1 MERAEWR
8 ERFIALGGVKHLTTI
23 LMNTDFY
30 DLARGSKRK
39 TCLALLLKLVK
50 YFLTEGEQLRFSV
63 LGGCV
68 EPYAFVGRLLD
79 IIWGS
84 TGDGHPQTP
93 VPMED
98 DTMKEIVKPQV
109 VEAPSTPAGPAPAP
123 PPMPLMQN
131 GTTVDVASLNFD
143 SINLLP
149 PPLSVEGELVRYA
162 MGLLCAA
169 VITQRE
175 LRDRFMAYPH
185 MSRWLY
191 SLSLGSTDESIR
203 TEFTKGLY
211 SLCVAVRNDT
221 QQPHPHSIFL
231 KALLD
236 FLHPLDPWLATSEQY
251 FIFLNKLVSDSCD
264 GAAGGSTADFTQLL
278 HLLITK
284 ISTHPTTEARRG
296 IEEDK
301 VLIGLM
307 SLMNT
312 LVSKDLSFK
321 RIAGQKNIIHEIFEN
336 ALFDIPTA
344 DTHGPLCP
352 PKCKRRTSRY
362 VAFQLLTELAT
373 NNLHN
378 FRELTTRLI
387 KHHEPEERRTQW
399 LYLPSGH
406 EKAACGYVGLKNLGA
421 TCYMNS
427 LMQQL
432 FMIPGFRYGIFRAE
446 DDEENKADSLLYQ
459 MQVIFGHLQESEKKY
474 YDMQDFCNAYK
485 CDGQPTNTNVQM
497 DVDEFLTMLF
507 DKLERALKKNNILK
521 EFFGGTIINQIISK
535 GCEHVSEREE
545 GFFTLSLD
553 VKDKKHIRE
562 SLDLFVVGD
571 MLEGDNKYFCGT
583 CSAKVDALKRCC
595 VKTLPN
601 TLIVHA
607 KRFEFDLEAM
617 KRTKLNESLEF
628 PMHLNMEPYTKEGLA
643 RIEAQKQD
651 GLSQEVPP
659 PLHPPEYYEYE
670 LAGILVH
677 AGTADSGHY
686 YSFVKEREPLS
697 GMLQWIYF
705 NDTLVEPFNTDE
717 IPKAAFGGYDTV
729 QQLDSVQGKYVTRT
743 HLRVNNAYMLF
754 YDRVKPTPKTEAG
767 APPVPPV
774 PLVQT
779 PSALVPRPIFNHV
792 WEENMKFLRD
802 KNIFDVD
809 YFSFLWPLVQLKPAP
824 AADQEDAGTHSIHP
838 DSRASLIMFILPLLQ
853 ILITLFNASNWAPV
867 SL

>member
-8 ERFIALGGVKHLTTI
+8 ERFISLGGVKHLTTI

-30 DLARGSKRK
+30 DSARGSKRK

-68 EPYAFVGRLLD
+68 EPHDFVGRLLD

-84 TGDGHPQTP
+84 TGDGHPPTP
-93 VPMED
+93 VPMEE
-98 DTMKEIVKPQV
+98 DTVKEVKQVEVPLTPQ
-109 VEAPSTPAGPAPAP
+109 GPAP
-123 PPMPLMQN
+123 PPLPVVAPNAVAN
-131 GTTVDVASLNFD
+131 GVTDVSNLNFD
-143 SINLLP
+143 NINLLP
-149 PPLSVEGELVRYA
+149 PSLSVEGELVRYA
-162 MGLLCAA
+162 MALLCAA
-169 VITQRE
+169 AITQRE

-191 SLSLGSTDESIR
+191 SLSLGTADESIR

-211 SLCVAVRNDT
+211 SLCTAVRNDT
-221 QQPHPHSIFL
+221 QQPHPHTIFL
-231 KALLD
+231 KELLD
-236 FLHPLDPWLATSEQY
+236 FLNPLDPWLGTSEQY
-251 FIFLNKLVSDSCD
+251 FIFLNNLVSDSCD

-278 HLLITK
+278 HQLITK
-284 ISTHPTTEARRG
+284 ISTHPTTETRRG

-307 SLMNT
+307 TLLNT
-312 LVSKDLSFK
+312 LVKKGPSFK
-321 RIAGQKNIIHEIFEN
+321 HIAGQKNIIHEIFQN

-352 PKCKRRTSRY
+352 PKCKRRTTRY

-378 FRELTTRLI
+378 FRDLTSRLI

-432 FMIPGFRYGIFRAE
+432 FMIPSFRYGIFRA
-446 DDEENKADSLLYQ
+446 DDDGEENKADSLLYQ

-485 CDGQPTNTNVQM
+485 CDGQPTNTSVQM

-521 EFFGGTIINQIISK
+521 DCFGGTIINQIISK

-545 GFFTLSLD
+545 GFFTLSLE
-553 VKDKKHIRE
+553 VKDKKHILE
-562 SLDLFVVGD
+562 SLDLYVVGD

-595 VKTLPN
+595 IKTLPN

-628 PMHLNMEPYTKEGLA
+628 PMRLNMEPYTKEGLA

-651 GLSQEVPP
+651 GMGAQDAA
-659 PLHPPEYYEYE
+659 PLHPPEYYDYE
-670 LAGILVH
+670 LSGILVH

-686 YSFVKEREPLS
+686 YSFVKEREALN
-697 GMLQWIYF
+697 GGNVQWIYF
-705 NDTLVEPFNTDE
+705 NDTLVEPFNTEE

-729 QQLDSVQGKYVTRT
+729 QQLDSV
-743 HLRVNNAYMLF
+743 
-754 YDRVKPTPKTEAG
+754 
-767 APPVPPV
+767 
-774 PLVQT
+774 
-779 PSALVPRPIFNHV
+779 
-792 WEENMKFLRD
+792 
-802 KNIFDVD
+802 
-809 YFSFLWPLVQLKPAP
+809 
-824 AADQEDAGTHSIHP
+824 
-838 DSRASLIMFILPLLQ
+838 
-853 ILITLFNASNWAPV
+853 
-867 SL
+867 

>member
-1 MERAEWR
+1 MQGEALLERTEWR

-30 DLARGSKRK
+30 DVARGSKRK

-68 EPYAFVGRLLD
+68 EPHAFVGRLLD

-84 TGDGHPQTP
+84 TGDH
-93 VPMED
+93 
-98 DTMKEIVKPQV
+98 
-109 VEAPSTPAGPAPAP
+109 PSTPVSMEEDGNKA
-123 PPMPLMQN
+123 LITN
-131 GTTVDVASLNFD
+131 GIADVAALNFD
-143 SINLLP
+143 NINLLP
-149 PPLSVEGELVRYA
+149 NPLSVEGELVRYA

-175 LRDRFMAYPH
+175 LRDKFIAYPH
-185 MSRWLY
+185 MSKWLY
-191 SLSLGSTDESIR
+191 NLSLTTTDESIR
-203 TEFTKGLY
+203 LEFTKGLY
-211 SLCVAVRNDT
+211 SLCVAVRADT
-221 QQPHPHSIFL
+221 HQPHTHTVFL
-231 KALLD
+231 NHLLG
-236 FLHPLDPWLATSEQY
+236 FLHNLDSWLPTCEQY
-251 FIFLNKLVSDSCD
+251 FILLNKLVSDSCD
-264 GAAGGSTADFTQLL
+264 GAAGGKTSDFAQLL
-278 HLLITK
+278 QELISK
-284 ISTHPTTEARRG
+284 IASHPTTETRRG
-296 IEEDK
+296 LEEDK
-301 VLIGLM
+301 VIIGLM

-312 LVSKDLSFK
+312 LVSKDASFK
-321 RIAGQKNIIHEIFEN
+321 QIAGQKNVIHEIFEN
-336 ALFDIPTA
+336 SLFDIPTA
-344 DTHGPLCP
+344 DAHGPLCP
-352 PKCKRRTSRY
+352 PKCKRRNSRY

-378 FRELTTRLI
+378 FRDLTSRLM
-387 KHHEPEERRTQW
+387 KHHQPEERRSQW

-406 EKAACGYVGLKNLGA
+406 EKASCGYVGLKNLGA

-432 FMIPGFRYGIFRAE
+432 FMLPGFRYGIFRA
-446 DDEENKADSLLYQ
+446 DDDGEENKNDSLLYQ

-485 CDGQPTNTNVQM
+485 CDGQPTNTSVQM

-521 EFFGGTIINQIISK
+521 DFFGGTIINQIISK

-545 GFFTLSLD
+545 GFFTLSLE
-553 VKDKKHIRE
+553 VKDKKHILE
-562 SLDLFVVGD
+562 SLDLYVVGD

-583 CSAKVDALKRCC
+583 CSKKVDALKRCC
-595 VKTLPN
+595 IKTLPN

-628 PMHLNMEPYTKEGLA
+628 PMRLNMEPYTKEGLA
-643 RIEAQKQD
+643 RIEREKQE
-651 GLSQEVPP
+651 GGAPVEEVP
-659 PLHPPEYYEYE
+659 PLHPPEYYDYE

-686 YSFVKEREPLS
+686 YSFVKERESLNGS
-697 GMLQWIYF
+697 ALQWIYF

-729 QQLDSVQGKYVTRT
+729 QQLDSVQQKYVTRT

-754 YDRVKPTPKTEAG
+754 YDRVKPTPKADGTNG
-767 APPVPPV
+767 THVPAPGS
-774 PLVQT
+774 VQT

-824 AADQEDAGTHSIHP
+824 AITPADAG
-838 DSRASLIMFILPLLQ
+838 M
-853 ILITLFNASNWAPV
+853 
-867 SL
+867 

>member
-1 MERAEWR
+1 MQGENVHLEVTEWR

-30 DLARGSKRK
+30 DVSRGSKRK

-68 EPYAFVGRLLD
+68 EPHAFVGRLLD

-84 TGDGHPQTP
+84 TGDGHPPTP
-93 VPMED
+93 VPMEED
-98 DTMKEIVKPQV
+98 GKDGLSKAISNAV
-109 VEAPSTPAGPAPAP
+109 
-123 PPMPLMQN
+123 N
-131 GTTVDVASLNFD
+131 GIADVASLNFD
-143 SINLLP
+143 NINLLP
-149 PPLSVEGELVRYA
+149 NPLSVEGELVRYA

-169 VITQRE
+169 VITQPE
-175 LRDRFMAYPH
+175 LRDKFIAYPH
-185 MSRWLY
+185 MSKWLY
-191 SLSLGSTDESIR
+191 NLSLTSTDESIR

-211 SLCVAVRNDT
+211 SLCVAVKNDT
-221 QQPHPHSIFL
+221 HQPHPHTIFL
-231 KALLD
+231 NHLLG
-236 FLHPLDPWLATSEQY
+236 FLHNLDPWLPTCEQY
-251 FIFLNKLVSDSCD
+251 FTFLNKLVSDSCD
-264 GAAGGSTADFTQLL
+264 GAAGGKSSDFAQLL
-278 HLLITK
+278 QELIAK
-284 ISTHPTTEARRG
+284 LASHPITETRRG
-296 IEEDK
+296 LEEDK

-312 LVSKDLSFK
+312 LVSKDSSFK
-321 RIAGQKNIIHEIFEN
+321 QIAGQKSVIHEIFEN
-336 ALFDIPTA
+336 SLFDIPTA
-344 DTHGPLCP
+344 DAHGPLCP
-352 PKCKRRTSRY
+352 PKCKRRNSRY

-378 FRELTTRLI
+378 FRDLTSRLM
-387 KHHEPEERRTQW
+387 KHHQPEERRTQW

-406 EKAACGYVGLKNLGA
+406 EKAPCGYVGLKNLGA

-432 FMIPGFRYGIFRAE
+432 FMLPGFRYGIFRAD
-446 DDEENKADSLLYQ
+446 DDEENKNDSLLYQ

-485 CDGQPTNTNVQM
+485 CDGQPTNTSVQM

-521 EFFGGTIINQIISK
+521 DFFGGTIINQIISK

-545 GFFTLSLD
+545 GFFTLSLE
-553 VKDKKHIRE
+553 VKDKKHILE
-562 SLDLFVVGD
+562 SLDLYVVGD

-583 CSAKVDALKRCC
+583 CSKKVDALKRCC
-595 VKTLPN
+595 IKTLPN

-628 PMHLNMEPYTKEGLA
+628 PMRLNMEPYTKEGLA
-643 RIEAQKQD
+643 RIEREKQ
-651 GLSQEVPP
+651 QEGGAPTEEVP
-659 PLHPPEYYEYE
+659 PLHPADYYEYE

-686 YSFVKEREPLS
+686 YSFVKEREPLNGS
-697 GMLQWIYF
+697 SSLQWIYF

-729 QQLDSVQGKYVTRT
+729 QQLDSVQQKYVTRT

-754 YDRVKPTPKTEAG
+754 YDRVKPTKPTDATNG
-767 APPVPPV
+767 TPVPAPIPDPAPAPSV
-774 PLVQT
+774 PAVSVQT

-809 YFSFLWPLVQLKPAP
+809 YFSFLWPLVQLKPATSADP
-824 AADQEDAGTHSIHP
+824 ASEGICERSFVTFL
-838 DSRASLIMFILPLLQ
+838 LIPL
-853 ILITLFNASNWAPV
+853 
-867 SL
+867 